1 MQNVFHNERGYAGVG
16 AEWIERLKAI
26 ALKSPMR
33 RSRFCLHRSDDDLL
47 HEMIIALAHDC
58 IFRPHKHEAK
68 SKSYHMISG
77 RMIFIMF
84 TDDGTPLHAA
94 LLASPQQGGTIY
106 FRMSDPIYHAVL
118 PLDEVVVYQETTSGP
133 FKQGEAKVAPWVPSE
148 PQDLRPFLERAAA
161 SCGVFP

>member
-1 MQNVFHNERGYAGVG
+1 MQNVFHNDRGYGGVG
-16 AEWIERLKAI
+16 PEWIERLKAI

-33 RSRFCLHRSDDDLL
+33 RARFCLHRSDNDLL

-68 SKSYHMISG
+68 SESYHMICG

-84 TDDGTPLHAA
+84 MDDGTPMHAA
-94 LLASPQQGGTIY
+94 LLVPPSQQGTIC
-106 FRMSDPIYHAVL
+106 FRISDPIYHAVL

-133 FKQGEAKVAPWVPSE
+133 FRPGEAKVAPWAPAE
-148 PQDLRPFLERAAA
+148 PKDIRDFLENAAN
-161 SCGVFP
+161 SCGVVP